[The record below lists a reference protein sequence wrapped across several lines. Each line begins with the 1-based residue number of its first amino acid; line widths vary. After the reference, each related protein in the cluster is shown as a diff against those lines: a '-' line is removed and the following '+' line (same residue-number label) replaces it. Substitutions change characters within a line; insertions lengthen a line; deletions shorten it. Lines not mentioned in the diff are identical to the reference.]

1 MAMNWRRT
9 LEILDQHRT
18 NEAVIV
24 SPGMSGTI
32 LYSVGHRQPALYNV
46 GLSYASPYALGL
58 ALQRP
63 DLKVVAIE
71 GDGSLIAGLGHLTTI
86 ARYRPRN
93 LVVLVMDN
101 GSYLNPPERSL
112 PAATAYGV
120 DLARMASAAGIEN
133 AMAVDDLE
141 LLDRYIRRAFA
152 EDGPF
157 VIVCKIDSTSVD
169 RSTLKTYSRDR
180 VEQAIEFRQ
189 YLDEHPPGAT
199 S

>member
-1 MAMNWRRT
+1 MNWRRT
-9 LEILDQHRT
+9 IEAFVKHRT
-18 NEAVIV
+18 TEAVIV
-24 SPGMSGTI
+24 SPGLAGS
-32 LYSVGHRQPALYNV
+32 LVYNLGHRQPALYNV
-46 GLSYASPYALGL
+46 GLSYASPYAFGL

-71 GDGSLIAGLGHLTTI
+71 GDGSLIAGLGHLTTL

-120 DLARMASAAGIEN
+120 DLAGVARAAGIEQSV
-133 AMAVDDLE
+133 AVDDLE
-141 LLDRYIRRAFA
+141 LFEQHLRRALA
-152 EDGPF
+152 EDGPSI
-157 VIVCKIDSTSVD
+157 IVCKIDQAD
-169 RSTLKTYSRDR
+169 RDRDDLKPYHRDR

-189 YLDEHPPGAT
+189 YLAEHPPKAA

>member
-1 MAMNWRRT
+1 MNWRRT
-9 LEILDQHRT
+9 IETFVKHRT
-18 NEAVIV
+18 TEAVIV
-24 SPGMSGTI
+24 SPGMAGA
-32 LYSVGHRQPALYNV
+32 LVYNLGHRQPALYNV
-46 GLSYASPYALGL
+46 GLSYASPYAFGL

-71 GDGSLIAGLGHLTTI
+71 GDGSLTAGLGHLTTI

-112 PAATAYGV
+112 PAATAFGV
-120 DLARMASAAGIEN
+120 DLAGVAQAAGIEQ
-133 AMAVDDLE
+133 AVAVDDLDLFE
-141 LLDRYIRRAFA
+141 QHLRRALA
-152 EDGPF
+152 EDGPS
-157 VIVCKIDSTSVD
+157 VIVCKIDRAD
-169 RSTLKTYSRDR
+169 RDRGDLKPYHRDR

-189 YLDEHPPGAT
+189 YLDDHPAGAP

>member
-1 MAMNWRRT
+1 MPMNWLRT

-24 SPGMSGTI
+24 SPGMTGSV

-63 DLKVVAIE
+63 DLKVIAIE
-71 GDGSLIAGLGHLTTI
+71 GDGSLIAGLGHLTTL

-101 GSYLNPPERSL
+101 GSYLNPVERSL

-120 DLARMASAAGIEN
+120 DLAGMARAAGIEN
-133 AMAVDDLE
+133 AVAVDDLD
-141 LLDRYIRRAFA
+141 LLDRTIRRALS

-157 VIVCKIDSTSVD
+157 VIVCKIDGASLD
-169 RSTLKTYSRDR
+169 RRTLKSYARDR

-189 YLDEHPPGAT
+189 YLDDHPRSTP

>member
-1 MAMNWRRT
+1 MNWRRT
-9 LEILDQHRT
+9 LEIFDRYRT
-18 NEAVIV
+18 NEPVLV
-24 SPGMSGTI
+24 SPGMAGAI
-32 LYSVGHRQPALYNV
+32 LYTIGHRQPALYNT
-46 GLSYASPYALGL
+46 GLSYASPYAIGL

-63 DLKVVAIE
+63 DLRVVAIE

-120 DLARMASAAGIEN
+120 DLAGMARAAGIDN
-133 AMAVDDLE
+133 AIAVDDLDVFDK
-141 LLDRYIRRAFA
+141 LIRRALA
-152 EDGPF
+152 EEGPF
-157 VIVCKIDSTSVD
+157 VIVCKIDRTD
-169 RSTLKTYSRDR
+169 RGSSDVKPYARDR

-189 YLDEHPPGAT
+189 YLQEHPRG
-199 S
+199 